1 MVLIG
6 YARCSTD
13 DQDLTAQRQALGEL
27 GVDVDRIYLDHGLTG
42 ANRDRP
48 GLAQALAA
56 VRSGDTLV
64 VPKLDRLARSVPDA
78 RDIGDSLAKRGV
90 ALSLGGQIYDPND
103 PMGKMFFNILATFAE
118 FELDLIRARTREGMA
133 IAKAKGKLRGRQPK
147 LSKKQQTELVR
158 MYNSGEHTSSDLAD
172 IFKVSRATIYRTLK
186 RITPTPPEPPAN
198 TEPDQPPTGTPSISS
213 ADTVV
218 AGKSYPWVVELVPVA
233 GGTPMAW
240 SGHTTETGAERMLA
254 SIAKVWPRQ
263 GSQIRSRWLWGTA
276 PAEDRQPLFTNRQ
289 QVLRH
294 AGDVMCY
301 DSAPDWGDDAVLTS
315 TATDPAKGLVAITI
329 EPGNR
334 PIGEPLNGVYD
345 TTRLDGDDHW
355 HGLYLTDLVTALF
368 GPVGPSQ
375 SHIGIDL
382 DHYHFNQILTT
393 IAGPAGTNW
402 TIPLDQV
409 RQGFLAT
416 GRFLNLSGS

>member
-1 MVLIG
+1 
-6 YARCSTD
+6 
-13 DQDLTAQRQALGEL
+13 
-27 GVDVDRIYLDHGLTG
+27 DHGLTG

-90 ALSLGGQIYDPND
+90 ALSLGGQQIYDPND

-147 LSKKQQTELVR
+147 LSKKQQAELVR
-158 MYNSGEHTSSDLAD
+158 MYNGGEHTSSDLAD

-186 RITPTPPEPPAN
+186 RITPTPTEPPAG
-198 TEPDQPPTGTPSISS
+198 TDRPTAGAPSSSS

-218 AGKSYPWVVELVPVA
+218 AGKSYRWVVELVPVA
-233 GGTPMAW
+233 GGSPLAW

-254 SIAKVWPRQ
+254 SIAKVWSRQ

-276 PAEDRQPLFTNRQ
+276 RAEGRQPLFANRQ

-294 AGDVMCY
+294 AGDVMCF

-315 TATDPAKGLVAITI
+315 AVADPAKGLVAITI

-334 PIGEPLNGVYD
+334 PIGEPLDGVYD
-345 TTRLDGDDHW
+345 TTRLNSDDHW

-368 GPVGPSQ
+368 
-375 SHIGIDL
+375 
-382 DHYHFNQILTT
+382 
-393 IAGPAGTNW
+393 
-402 TIPLDQV
+402 
-409 RQGFLAT
+409 
-416 GRFLNLSGS
+416 

>member
-13 DQDLTAQRQALGEL
+13 DQDLTAQRQTLGDL
-27 GVDVDRIYLDHGLTG
+27 GVDADRIYLDHGLTG

-90 ALSLGGQIYDPND
+90 TLSLGGQIYDPND

-147 LSKKQQTELVR
+147 LSKKQQTELLR

-186 RITPTPPEPPAN
+186 RITPTPPEPPAG
-198 TEPDQPPTGTPSISS
+198 TDRATAGTPSSS
-213 ADTVV
+213 NTDTVV

-233 GGTPMAW
+233 GSTPMAW
-240 SGHTTETGAERMLA
+240 SGHTTETGAQRVLA
-254 SIAKVWPRQ
+254 SITKVWSRQ

-276 PAEDRQPLFTNRQ
+276 RAEGRQPAFANRQ

-294 AGDVMCY
+294 AGDVMCF
-301 DSAPDWGDDAVLTS
+301 DAAPDWGDDAVLTS
-315 TATDPAKGLVAITI
+315 AVTDPAKGLVAVTI
-329 EPGNR
+329 EPGNH

-355 HGLYLTDLVTALF
+355 HGLYLTDLVIALF
-368 GPVGPSQ
+368 GPVGHSQ
-375 SHIGIDL
+375 GHIGIDL
-382 DHYHFNQILTT
+382 DHYQFNQILDDN
-393 IAGPAGTNW
+393 AGPAGTNW
-402 TIPLDQV
+402 IIPLNQL
-409 RQGFLAT
+409 REAFLAT
-416 GRFLNLSGS
+416 GRFLNLTDS